1 MRFSGCSTWFR
12 PQFEKL
18 RSEDFLFYRARYDLT
33 MHCQARETSQE
44 KIVRSKPNRPAR
56 KLREQNLANN
66 EG

>member
-18 RSEDFLFYRARYDLT
+18 RSEDFLFYRARYDLN

-44 KIVRSKPNRPAR
+44 KKRLIKTKSTRAKTEKAKFSK
-56 KLREQNLANN
+56 
-66 EG
+66 

>member
-18 RSEDFLFYRARYDLT
+18 RSEEFLFYRARYDLN

-44 KIVRSKPNRPAR
+44 KIV
-56 KLREQNLANN
+56 
-66 EG
+66 

>member
-18 RSEDFLFYRARYDLT
+18 RSEDFLFYRARYDLN

-44 KIVRSKPNRPAR
+44 KSFDQNQIDP
-56 KLREQNLANN
+56 REK
-66 EG
+66 